1 MTTQTTRAAELPDL
15 PVAFAST
22 EEHGWFAAFWA
33 RFRKKRLGLVGLGII
48 VVIYAAGLFAPL
60 IAPYSYRAQNLD
72 RSVEGP
78 SADHWLGTDRIGRDI
93 FTRIL
98 YSSRTNLV
106 ITAAVV
112 LSGSILIGNTLGLL
126 TGYVGGRLDGAIMRV
141 GDVFAS
147 LPGLLMLI
155 VVNAS
160 LSPRVIEAVRSFEA
174 NVVDLGMVSSG
185 FASYITVFAALSLF
199 SWVGTARL
207 IRAQVLQLRER
218 DYIMAA
224 QAIGAPT
231 RRIMFHHLLPN
242 VAHLI
247 ILQVSTGLGAIAGSE
262 IFLSWFGVGVQPPA
276 PSFGQ
281 LIQDGGGARTLRESP
296 HLLLAPGAVVT
307 SLMFGFALLGDAVTD
322 AFRGR

>member
-1 MTTQTTRAAELPDL
+1 MTTEAAELP
-15 PVAFAST
+15 VAFPSL
-22 EEHGWFAAFWA
+22 EERGWFAAFWG
-33 RFRKKRLGLVGLGII
+33 RFRKKRLGLVGLAVIL
-48 VVIYAAGLFAPL
+48 VIYSAGAFAPL
-60 IAPYSYRAQNLD
+60 IAPYAFTDQNLD
-72 RSVEGP
+72 RSAEGP

-106 ITAAVV
+106 ITAAVI

-126 TGYVGGRLDGAIMRV
+126 TGYVGGRFDGLVMRI

-155 VVNAS
+155 IVNTS
-160 LSPRVIEAVRSFEA
+160 LSPRVIEGVRWFES
-174 NVVDLGMVSSG
+174 NVADLGMVSSG

-207 IRAQVLQLRER
+207 IRSQVLQLRER
-218 DYIMAA
+218 DYILAA

-231 RRIMFHHLLPN
+231 RRIMFSHLLPN

-262 IFLSWFGVGVQPPA
+262 IFLSWFGVGVQPPV

-281 LIQDGGGARTLRESP
+281 LIQDGGGARTLRETP

-307 SLMFGFALLGDAVTD
+307 SLMFAFALLGDAVTD

>member
-15 PVAFAST
+15 PVAFSST
-22 EEHGWFAAFWA
+22 EERGWFAVFWD
-33 RFRKKRLGLVGLGII
+33 RFRKKRLGLIGLG
-48 VVIYAAGLFAPL
+48 VVLVIYAAGLFAPF
-60 IAPYSYRAQNLD
+60 IAPYSYRDQDLD

-160 LSPRVIEAVRSFEA
+160 LSPRVIEGVRAFEA

-231 RRIMFHHLLPN
+231 GRIMFQHLLPN